1 MATISKERIE
11 QALASGPSE
20 VSLEM
25 KNMLGKLNEI
35 EEKSKCLRV
44 QFLDWLSDKLLNWS
58 NRCHELSV
66 RIDSPCVIK
75 VEPRKREESQHA
87 KESKEIA
94 RLKELLEKERNKG
107 K

>member
-35 EEKSKCLRV
+35 EEKST
-44 QFLDWLSDKLLNWS
+44 
-58 NRCHELSV
+58 
-66 RIDSPCVIK
+66 
-75 VEPRKREESQHA
+75 
-87 KESKEIA
+87 
-94 RLKELLEKERNKG
+94 
-107 K
+107 